1 MLKNLVYFVFVI
13 LMAHNVK
20 SNINDYWSTKKYYQ
34 PIFGKTMACDRFK
47 VISWYLHLSLSPEPN
62 DKLRYKQTLQLY
74 DKV

>member
-1 MLKNLVYFVFVI
+1 MLKNLAYFVFVI

-20 SNINDYWSTKKYYQ
+20 SNINDYWSTKMYYQ

-47 VISWYLHLSLSPEPN
+47 VISWYLNFSLSHEPN
-62 DKLRYKQTLQLY
+62 DKLRYKQTMELY